1 MLSICTS
8 KGSSKGDH
16 VTYAVLQGL
25 LVVQTGGV
33 NLFQGVSPL
42 FAFPPS
48 FILIYR

>member
-8 KGSSKGDH
+8 KGSPKGDH
-16 VTYAVLQGL
+16 VTYDVLQGL

-48 FILIYR
+48 FILIYK